1 MPTNED
7 KEKITKEKIT
17 KELQDTQ
24 SKVDVQKYS
33 YK

>member
-24 SKVDVQKYS
+24 SKVDVEIFL
-33 YK
+33 